1 MKFNNKCS
9 FCGNQKFLEIFKN
22 LDNDPYLKL
31 ISKNYAKK
39 IHIGQNV
46 KTVMY
51 FFKTQCSKKTIKKYF
66 IRKII
71 ENLNSLKK
79 VEKVY
84 LIK

>member
-39 IHIGQNV
+39 IHIG
-46 KTVMY
+46 
-51 FFKTQCSKKTIKKYF
+51 
-66 IRKII
+66 
-71 ENLNSLKK
+71 
-79 VEKVY
+79 
-84 LIK
+84 